1 MRRLTANPPSGT
13 WSDADIH
20 DAAVDRHERD
30 MHAKK
35 QSAPG
40 SISKSIKPQ
49 AHAWKGTEV
58 CKKIRVWMKDTSAR
72 TEMEN
77 GQLGMEG
84 DRHGQKNGTKRR
96 RVRERLQNEL
106 AGSSSDE
113 DGGGTGPR
121 PPPGARGLDG
131 LAASTAQ
138 LGTAMATGLGQLAGA
153 FAGRGGSGTYS
164 ALSAE
169 SLKFCASV
177 DGGAAMAGVRAQL
190 ILLAELEAK
199 NRVGLMQQQLREL
212 QQQQQMGEQQQ
223 QQQQQAP
230 TNAHNRSPSPLAA
243 PARTS
248 TPRSKSRD
256 DTPTQTP
263 SPKAKQADSEDTEQL
278 FDSQGDTTC
287 M

>member
-1 MRRLTANPPSGT
+1 MHHLHIMLRLPTHTLKSKAEVKKAKAAVENRMQRASRHSMGDNNLRITGFDDDSKTVANKAMKVIAAVKPVWLIMRRLTANPPSGMR
-13 WSDADIH
+13 SDTDIH

-84 DRHGQKNGTKRR
+84 GHHGQKNGTKRR
-96 RVRERLQNEL
+96 RVRETLQNEL

-121 PPPGARGLDG
+121 APPGDRGRG
-131 LAASTAQ
+131 ASTGWRHQPRSLAAQWRQGSVSWLARSQAGEGVAPTARCRRSHSSSVQAST
-138 LGTAMATGLGQLAGA
+138 
-153 FAGRGGSGTYS
+153 
-164 ALSAE
+164 E
-169 SLKFCASV
+169 VPPWPASV
-177 DGGAAMAGVRAQL
+177 
-190 ILLAELEAK
+190 
-199 NRVGLMQQQLREL
+199 
-212 QQQQQMGEQQQ
+212 
-223 QQQQQAP
+223 
-230 TNAHNRSPSPLAA
+230 PS
-243 PARTS
+243 
-248 TPRSKSRD
+248 
-256 DTPTQTP
+256 
-263 SPKAKQADSEDTEQL
+263 
-278 FDSQGDTTC
+278 
-287 M
+287 